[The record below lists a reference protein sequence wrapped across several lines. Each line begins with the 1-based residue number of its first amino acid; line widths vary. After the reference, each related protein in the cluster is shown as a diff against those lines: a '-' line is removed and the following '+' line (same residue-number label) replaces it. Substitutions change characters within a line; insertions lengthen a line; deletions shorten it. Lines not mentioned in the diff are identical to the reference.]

1 MSVAKLRYYIMKLL
15 PARLRGKLVRDLP
28 SIIGWAERLFL
39 GVDYIWNRDNE
50 FIKLYNQISNKSLMD
65 KRRAWILY
73 NLAKRCT
80 FLEGNF
86 AELGVYKGAGS
97 RILYE
102 ASGKTK
108 NIFAFDTF
116 EGLPQTDSKKD
127 PFWKKG
133 DLKETSYEEVKLFLH
148 EDSFKLIKGYFPEST
163 HSIPDGTKYSFV
175 HIDADIYKSTKDACE
190 YFYPK
195 MVQDGIILF
204 DDYLYLS
211 CSSIKEVVDSFF
223 KDKKEKPIPFTT
235 GQCFIY
241 KQ

>member
-1 MSVAKLRYYIMKLL
+1 MFVAKLRYYVMKPL
-15 PARLRGKLVRDLP
+15 PAKLRGGLVRALP
-28 SIIGWAERLFL
+28 NIISWAERVFL
-39 GVDYIWNRDNE
+39 GVDSFWSHDEE
-50 FIKLYNQISNKSLMD
+50 FIKLYNEISDKSLMD

-73 NLAKRCT
+73 NFAKKCK
-80 FLEGNF
+80 FLEGSF

-116 EGLPQTDSKKD
+116 EGLPETDPQKD

-133 DLKETSYEEVKLFLH
+133 DLREINYEEVRRFLH

-163 HSIPDGTKYSFV
+163 RLVPDKMTYSFV

-195 MVQDGIILF
+195 MTHGGVMLF

-211 CSSIKEVVDSFF
+211 CPGVREVVDTFF

-235 GQCFIY
+235 GQCFVY
-241 KQ
+241 KE